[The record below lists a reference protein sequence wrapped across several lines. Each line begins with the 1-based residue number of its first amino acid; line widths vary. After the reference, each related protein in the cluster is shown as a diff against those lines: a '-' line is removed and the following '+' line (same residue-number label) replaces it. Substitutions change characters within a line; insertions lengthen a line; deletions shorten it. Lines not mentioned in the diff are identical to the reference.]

1 MVKKIITYTI
11 TTISILLFVLAIIIL
26 IAGSILQEEQKILRV
41 FGYSYS
47 VVATDSMEPTI
58 MIGDII
64 IAKDVPYEDVNEE
77 DIIVFYSEQYQKFFV
92 HRVKVINDDNEF
104 VTKGDNPKAPIDDET
119 VTEANYFGV
128 VIHYG
133 SFLFLG
139 DLVLKYRNVIF
150 GLMLIVFVIIIIQ
163 ETIVIIKH
171 LNAKNEQ
178 TIKAQYEQEKE
189 KLLAIE
195 EQKIRDELSAAKQN
209 DHHD

>member
-11 TTISILLFVLAIIIL
+11 TTLSVLLFVLAIIIL
-26 IAGSILQEEQKILRV
+26 IVGSILQKEQKILRV

-77 DIIVFYSEQYQKFFV
+77 DIIVFYSEQYQRFFV

-195 EQKIRDELSAAKQN
+195 EQKIRDELLASKQN

>member
-1 MVKKIITYTI
+1 MVKKIITYII

-26 IAGSILQEEQKILRV
+26 IAGSILQKEQKILRV

-77 DIIVFYSEQYQKFFV
+77 DIIVFYSEQYQRFFV

-104 VTKGDNPKAPIDDET
+104 VTKGDNPQAPIDDET
-119 VTEANYFGV
+119 VTRANYFGV

-150 GLMLIVFVIIIIQ
+150 GLMLLVFVIIIIQ

-195 EQKIRDELSAAKQN
+195 EQKIRDELSKAKQN